1 MEPFQG
7 QGEVGGI
14 MPIGVG
20 TENYLELDL
29 QPRGRWTC
37 LRGWRFPLNE
47 RDLGKTLR
55 AHPFGMGA

>member
-1 MEPFQG
+1 MLASELETLWNVFGKSGGQEMESFQG

-29 QPRGRWTC
+29 QPRGSPEAGG
-37 LRGWRFPLNE
+37 L
-47 RDLGKTLR
+47 
-55 AHPFGMGA
+55 A